1 MKHLIL
7 AQAVEQKVLTEGFNL
22 ARDVTPASM
31 AGYAFAVIVLVVGL
45 YVFYKLYSKEK
56 DYNKEVTKAMGDFS
70 QKSIE
75 VLVAVKGR
83 LDDQQRMGDN
93 ITEIRHQVDGLGAKF
108 DELNRKLDRGT
119 KTVLG

>member
-1 MKHLIL
+1 MKHLLL
-7 AQAVEQKVLTEGFNL
+7 AQALEQKVVSQGFDL

-45 YVFYKLYSKEK
+45 YVFFKLYAKEK
-56 DYNKEVTKAMGDFS
+56 DYNKEVTKAMGDFN

-93 ITEIRHQVDGLGAKF
+93 ITEIRHHVDSLGSKF
-108 DELNRKLDRGT
+108 DTLSQKLDR
-119 KTVLG
+119 VS

>member
-7 AQAVEQKVLTEGFNL
+7 AQVLEQKVVAQGLEM
-22 ARDVTPASM
+22 ASDVTPASM
-31 AGYAFAVIVLVVGL
+31 AGYAFAVVVLAAGL
-45 YVFYKLYSKEK
+45 FVFFKLYSKEK
-56 DYNKEVTKAMGDFS
+56 DYNKEVTKAMGDFN

-93 ITEIRHQVDGLGAKF
+93 IVEMRHQMDSLGSKLT
-108 DELNRKLDRGT
+108 DMNNKLDR
-119 KTVLG
+119 KASLS

>member
-7 AQAVEQKVLTEGFNL
+7 AQALEQKVIAQGFDL

-45 YVFYKLYSKEK
+45 YVFFKLYAKEK
-56 DYNKEVTKAMGDFS
+56 DYNKEVTKAMGDFN
-70 QKSIE
+70 QKSLE
-75 VLVAVKGR
+75 VLVSVKGR

-93 ITEIRHQVDGLGAKF
+93 ITEIRHHMDSLGTKF
-108 DELNRKLDRGT
+108 DTLSQKLDRAG
-119 KTVLG
+119 

>member
-7 AQAVEQKVLTEGFNL
+7 AQALEQKVVAQGLEL
-22 ARDVTPASM
+22 ASDVTPASM
-31 AGYAFAVIVLVVGL
+31 AGYAFAVVVLVTGL
-45 YVFYKLYSKEK
+45 FVFFKLYSKEK

-93 ITEIRHQVDGLGAKF
+93 ITEIRHHVDSLGTKF
-108 DELNRKLDRGT
+108 DELNRKLDRT
-119 KTVLG
+119 KTVVG